1 MALRAGN
8 ADCLQEKLD
17 WEVNRSYGLTPG
29 EDLVAHPDMIPGL
42 NVDEQ
47 AFEVVLAERSH
58 FE

>member
-1 MALRAGN
+1 M
-8 ADCLQEKLD
+8 QEKLD